1 MVRDLQR
8 GFFIA
13 NKSSPE
19 DKIWN
24 SEMRRSNV
32 DFLGRCPL
40 RTRRQGHCD
49 LLLWFFRSRSFTSFR
64 RYSSVLGKKR
74 AMKKAKLA
82 CALPDNDAIVLT
94 TTDRFIHGFRVFF
107 GIVTKFDVEERRFRT
122 VVNAHTNQV
131 GDTLDAAHF
140 NKNAKPGKEVHKG
153 IIVKICNIIS
163 VSSSNQM
170 THWLPQSYSLYNYV
184 RLWVILVNAGG
195 WLSLVYHSDFNSD
208 RLAQYADDIALMAES
223 ENNANNMKISEGKT
237 TCIGIKTSKTIQIGR
252 KARHMISHSLASNS
266 ENEYLRMQIMEFLS
280 IRDNWMD
287 EENGVKYLEKGRDKI
302 PNAASRPTKL
312 ILIRGKLR

>member
-1 MVRDLQR
+1 MTFAR
-8 GFFIA
+8 
-13 NKSSPE
+13 
-19 DKIWN
+19 
-24 SEMRRSNV
+24 
-32 DFLGRCPL
+32 
-40 RTRRQGHCD
+40 
-49 LLLWFFRSRSFTSFR
+49 
-64 RYSSVLGKKR
+64 
-74 AMKKAKLA
+74 
-82 CALPDNDAIVLT
+82 
-94 TTDRFIHGFRVFF
+94 DRFIHGFRVFL

-153 IIVKICNIIS
+153 IRASFEANKTITINFRNFSI
-163 VSSSNQM
+163 N
-170 THWLPQSYSLYNYV
+170 LPQIREQSNNEQSRSYSLYNYV